1 MPANVRTKY
10 ETNAGAIHPIV
21 LKPDTAS
28 AAGTPPAGAVTQ
40 SIKAKVSKSTRA
52 YGLRPRGLTLS
63 RTLGTAPDTFTKTTF
78 LPVLTEANFNAAAAA
93 IGATILVGTTSW
105 TVVAKR
111 PEDFN

>member
-10 ETNAGAIHPIV
+10 ETNAGAIHPIL

-28 AAGTPPAGAVTQ
+28 AAGAPPAGAVTQ
-40 SIKAKVSKSTRA
+40 NIKAKVTKSTRA

-78 LPVLTEANFNAAAAA
+78 LPVLTEARFNEAAAA
-93 IGATILVGTTSW
+93 IGATVTVGTTAW
-105 TVVAKR
+105 VVVGKR
-111 PEDFN
+111 AEDFN